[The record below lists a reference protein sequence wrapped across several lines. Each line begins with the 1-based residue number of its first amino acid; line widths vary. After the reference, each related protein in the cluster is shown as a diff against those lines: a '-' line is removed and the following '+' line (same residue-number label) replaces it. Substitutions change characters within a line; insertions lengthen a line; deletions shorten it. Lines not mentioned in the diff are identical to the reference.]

1 MSEYIFTASEFADKC
16 LALAREYK
24 TVYALGM
31 WGWKLTREG
40 IDAKA
45 KQLPSFYTAAKKAA
59 LYKLADAGGYWGFDC
74 VCMIKALLWGWGSD
88 LSGSRGGAKY
98 ASNGVPDFG
107 ADSIGKYCE
116 GFTDDFS
123 HIEVGEALRMPGH
136 VGVYVGDG
144 LAVECTAAWE
154 GKVMITAVGNIGKKA
169 GYHTRTWTEHGK
181 LKWINYNEE
190 DQPMT
195 ADEKKAFEALATNVA
210 TLQRDIAELQ
220 RRNDELNGIVEQL
233 KIIIATQGESVDSIV
248 KKVAEQGKQLKVYH
262 YWSEIKKELP
272 WAYKPLH
279 ALYGAGLF
287 AGESASDLNVCRV
300 KIETLVS
307 LAAALKM
314 QGVIKY

>member
-1 MSEYIFTASEFADKC
+1 MSDYIFTAREFVDKC
-16 LALAREYK
+16 ISLAKNEK
-24 TVYALGM
+24 TVYGLGM

-40 IDAKA
+40 IDAK
-45 KQLPSFYTAAKKAA
+45 
-59 LYKLADAGGYWGFDC
+59 LADEGGYWGFDC

-107 ADSIGKYCE
+107 ADSVGKYCA
-116 GFTDDFS
+116 GYTTDFS
-123 HIEVGEALRMPGH
+123 HIEVGEVLHMPGH

-154 GKVMITAVGNIGKKA
+154 SKVIVTAVGNIGKKA

-190 DQPMT
+190 DEPMT
-195 ADEKKAFEALATNVA
+195 ADEKKAFEALAGRVSALESRAKALEVGLAENAA
-210 TLQRDIAELQ
+210 TLDKLEKRLAEL
-220 RRNDELNGIVEQL
+220 E
-233 KIIIATQGESVDSIV
+233 
-248 KKVAEQGKQLKVYH
+248 KKVAEESGPLEVYH
-262 YWSEIKKELP
+262 YWKTIKAELP

-279 ALYGAGLF
+279 ALYDAGLF

-307 LAAALKM
+307 LAAALKKM
-314 QGVIKY
+314 GVIKY

>member
-1 MSEYIFTASEFADKC
+1 MSDYIFTAREFVDKC
-16 LALAREYK
+16 ISLAKNEK
-24 TVYALGM
+24 TVYGLGM

-45 KQLPSFYTAAKKAA
+45 KQLPSFYTTAKKAA

-107 ADSIGKYCE
+107 ADSVGKYCS
-116 GFTDDFS
+116 GYTKDFS
-123 HIEVGEALRMPGH
+123 HIEVGEVLHMPGH

-154 GKVMITAVGNIGKKA
+154 SKVIVTAVGNIGKKA

-195 ADEKKAFEALATNVA
+195 ADEKKAFEELAGRVSALESRTKALEA
-210 TLQRDIAELQ
+210 GLAE
-220 RRNDELNGIVEQL
+220 NAAALNKLE
-233 KIIIATQGESVDSIV
+233 
-248 KKVAEQGKQLKVYH
+248 KKVAEESGPLKVYH
-262 YWSEIKKELP
+262 YWKTIKAELP
-272 WAYKPLH
+272 WAYKPLR
-279 ALYGAGLF
+279 ALYDAGLF
-287 AGESASDLNVCRV
+287 AGESATDLNVCRV
-300 KIETLVS
+300 KIETLVP
-307 LAAALKM
+307 LAAALKKM
-314 QGVIKY
+314 GVIKY

>member
-1 MSEYIFTASEFADKC
+1 MSDYIFTARKFADKC
-16 LALAREYK
+16 ISLAKNEK
-24 TVYALGM
+24 TVYGLGM

-107 ADSIGKYCE
+107 ADSVGKYCS
-116 GFTDDFS
+116 GYTTDFS
-123 HIEVGEALRMPGH
+123 HIEVGEALHMPGH
-136 VGVYVGDG
+136 VGVYIGDG

-154 GKVMITAVGNIGKKA
+154 SKVIITAVGNIGKKA

-181 LKWINYNEE
+181 LKWIDYKEE
-190 DQPMT
+190 DEPMT
-195 ADEKKAFEALATNVA
+195 SDEKKAFEELAGRTSALESRTKALEAGLAENATA
-210 TLQRDIAELQ
+210 LDKLEKKAAE
-220 RRNDELNGIVEQL
+220 
-233 KIIIATQGESVDSIV
+233 ES
-248 KKVAEQGKQLKVYH
+248 GPLKVYH
-262 YWSEIKKELP
+262 YWKTIKVELP
-272 WAYKPLH
+272 WAYKPLR
-279 ALYGAGLF
+279 ALYDAELF

-307 LAAALKM
+307 LAAALKKM
-314 QGVIKY
+314 GVIKY